1 MAQNLMKA
9 KKILAVGSSLY
20 LKGMLVGS
28 EGNISTRLDEEHIL
42 ITPSG
47 LNKGSLKSEDLVVVD
62 KNGKQVKGNH
72 KPSSEIAM
80 HLFIYQN
87 RPEINACV
95 HSHAPYATAFAV
107 AGRELPDNLLP
118 EIVLFIGRI
127 PLTAYAS
134 PGTKVVADTL
144 KPYISD
150 NNAFLLRNH
159 GLVTVGKTLQEAYDR
174 HEIVEHY
181 AQIVYLAQQL
191 GNATPLPQDNF
202 KHLTAMRQ
210 QKNKSLKS
218 NP

>member
-1 MAQNLMKA
+1 MTQNQITE

-28 EGNISTRLDEEHIL
+28 EGNISTRIDKEHIL

-47 LNKGSLKSEDLVVVD
+47 LNKGGLKSDDLVRVD
-62 KNGKQVKGNH
+62 KNGKQVKGDH

-87 RPEINACV
+87 RPEVNACV

-107 AGRELPDNLLP
+107 AGMELPDNLLP
-118 EIVLFIGRI
+118 EVVLFIGRI

-134 PGTKVVADTL
+134 PGTKAVAEAL
-144 KPYISD
+144 KPYIND

-159 GLVTVGKTLQEAYDR
+159 GLVTVGETLQEAYDR

-181 AQIVYLAQQL
+181 AQIVFLAQQL
-191 GNATPLPQDNF
+191 GNVNPLPKDDF
-202 KHLTAMRQ
+202 KHLADIRQ
-210 QKNKSLKS
+210 RKNKSLKS